1 MEVLDAEMSDDAK
14 GGDGRRETGRALG
27 VEDGREVA
35 HFPVGYSSLIDAY
48 VSAAAQNPL
57 SAVECMLTTREHPG
71 LSSQGIQRGR
81 AHFRNL

>member
-48 VSAAAQNPL
+48 APRPLKILSPPSSA
-57 SAVECMLTTREHPG
+57 C
-71 LSSQGIQRGR
+71 
-81 AHFRNL
+81 